1 MIPKRLF
8 LAVAVFAFASCG
20 GSKTATPSVLE
31 STLDGG
37 RFKTVYTFRPTGHI
51 KNVALLF
58 SGDGGWSDGMADFAR
73 RLAGEGFLVAGVD
86 TTIYLESIQPK
97 KPGQK
102 CTYAAGDMEALSQH
116 VQWKFALPN
125 YLRPVLIGYSA
136 GSSLAYS
143 SLAQSNRGTFAGGVG
158 LSFCAE
164 MDVEQAKLCPGTGLD
179 FADLPSHTSIELHPN
194 KQLGYAWTVV
204 HGDQDDTCSLAQ
216 ARNFVAGI
224 TDAKMITL
232 PDAGHDLEPV
242 DAWWPKLRNDYRAMV
257 VADTAAPEKPSAG
270 SAAAADTLADLPL
283 IEVPATAPESD
294 LMVVMISGDGG
305 WAALD
310 QGVTKELA
318 AHGIPT
324 IGLNSLK
331 YFWHARDA
339 ETTARDVNRV
349 IEHYLSTWK
358 KQRLLLVGYS
368 FGADVMPFVFNR
380 LPAETRAR
388 VASVNL
394 MGLGPAATFE
404 VTVGEWLPG
413 ADAKGDPV
421 VPEAQRMPKT
431 PLLCVRGKDENDSTC
446 PALEKSGATVV
457 TIGEGHHFS
466 GLHTDIAAAILK
478 VAGPLTPSAA
488 AAAHPVDRP

>member
-1 MIPKRLF
+1 MFAKRLSLSLF
-8 LAVAVFAFASCG
+8 ALAVCASCG
-20 GSKTATPSVLE
+20 SSVSAPSVLE

-37 RFKTVYTFRPTGHI
+37 RFQTVYTFRPSGHI
-51 KNVALLF
+51 TNVALLF
-58 SGDGGWSDGMADFAR
+58 SGDGGWSDEMSDLAR

-86 TTIYLESIQPK
+86 TTTYLESIQPT
-97 KPGQK
+97 KPGDK

-116 VQWKFALPN
+116 VQWKFNLPD

-158 LSFCAE
+158 LSFCSE
-164 MDVEQAKLCPGTGLD
+164 MDVERATLCPGTGLQ
-179 FADLPSHTSIELHPN
+179 FANLPTHTQIELKPN
-194 KQLGYAWTVV
+194 QQLGYAWTVV
-204 HGDQDDTCSLAQ
+204 HGEEDDVCPPSQ
-216 ARNFVAGI
+216 ARRFVAGI
-224 TDAKMITL
+224 PAAKLITL
-232 PDAGHDLEPV
+232 PDTGHDLEPV

-257 VADTAAPEKPSAG
+257 VADTAAPEKEPVPAEPE
-270 SAAAADTLADLPL
+270 DMLADLPVT
-283 IEVPATAPESD
+283 EVPATAPANGPDGD
-294 LMVVMISGDGG
+294 LFVVMISGDGG

-324 IGLNSLK
+324 AGLNSLK

-339 ETTARDVNRV
+339 DITAKDVNRIVARYAAKWHRQRV
-349 IEHYLSTWK
+349 ILI
-358 KQRLLLVGYS
+358 GYS

-380 LPAETRAR
+380 LPEETRAR

-394 MGLGPAATFE
+394 LGLGPAATFE

-421 VPEAQRMPKT
+421 VPEVLRMPKT
-431 PLLCVRGKDENDSTC
+431 PLLCVRGKDEDDSTC
-446 PALEKSGATVV
+446 PALEKSGATMV

-466 GLHTDIAAAILK
+466 GLHADITAAILK
-478 VAGPLTPSAA
+478 KVG
-488 AAAHPVDRP
+488 AH